1 MFSKYIRI
9 FALLLALCLL
19 TGCAAPAA
27 EPAQSEA
34 AAEVTVESCTSEVP
48 AEPESPAEYA
58 IKDEAMAVEA
68 ARAEIRKM
76 QELGLLSESL
86 SIKAGEPDHVSFF
99 DEPDFLDREGCPFYA
114 VRWYGDSWYGND
126 WQGENRYSVAVS
138 VDANTGKLMMVN
150 IEASADEN
158 AEVKYEIPTEL
169 TFVDPATGKEEQRE
183 ETWLYHENFYDLF
196 DEDMTLNA
204 FCDLL
209 GEYWGFDGWTLG
221 GGGALDTDIPLRDI
235 TGGSSSNYHVAI
247 DFEGD
252 TEGELMYI
260 QLSEFPGRVCL
271 VFGTDHL
278 KG

>member
-1 MFSKYIRI
+1 MFSKTVKILP
-9 FALLLALCLL
+9 LLLAMCLL

-27 EPAQSEA
+27 EPVEPAPAE
-34 AAEVTVESCTSEVP
+34 EVTVESCTSEVP
-48 AEPESPAEYA
+48 PTAEYA
-58 IKDEAMAVEA
+58 IADETMAVET
-68 ARAEIRKM
+68 ARAEIAKL
-76 QELGLLSESL
+76 QELGLLSDKL

-99 DEPDFLDREGCPFYA
+99 DNPDFLDREGCPFYA

-138 VDANTGKLMMVN
+138 VDANTGKLMFVN

-169 TFVDPATGKEEQRE
+169 TFVDPTTGAEEQRE
-183 ETWLYHENFYDLF
+183 ETWLYHENFHDLF
-196 DEDMTLNA
+196 DEDMTLNS

-209 GEYWGFDGWTLG
+209 NEYWGFEGWTLG
-221 GGGALDTDIPLRDI
+221 GGGALDMDIPLRDI
-235 TGGSSSNYHVAI
+235 SGGTSSNYHVAI